1 MRDNETQVPTQVM
14 LSPSPTGEARI
25 FAVLKADRRQVSD
38 RRMTNRGGRRE
49 TDAIE
54 HGAINPSGLRPTRL
68 ERTFLEPVAV
78 LCR

>member
-1 MRDNETQVPTQVM
+1 MRENETQATTQVM

-38 RRMTNRGGRRE
+38 RRMTHRGGRRE
-49 TDAIE
+49 TDAVE
-54 HGAINPSGLRPTRL
+54 HAAVNLDVLRPTPI
-68 ERTFLEPVAV
+68 ERSFLEPVAG

>member
-1 MRDNETQVPTQVM
+1 
-14 LSPSPTGEARI
+14 
-25 FAVLKADRRQVSD
+25 
-38 RRMTNRGGRRE
+38 MTNRGGRRE

-54 HGAINPSGLRPTRL
+54 HGAINPSVLRPTLL